1 MVKRFL
7 DYSLAHGRPVKAL
20 FADTMKYRNITVT
33 ALDDAQVT
41 YTVAGKKT
49 PLTSPI
55 GDILSAGYARGDDG
69 DTLKYAVKEQEHA
82 VLSHENQGENAVDP
96 ER

>member
-7 DYSLAHGRPVKAL
+7 RYSLAHGRPVKAL

-33 ALDDAQVT
+33 ALDDIQVT
-41 YTVAGKKT
+41 YTVAGKKK
-49 PLTSPI
+49 PLTVPI
-55 GDILSAGYARGDDG
+55 GGILSASYARGDDG

-82 VLSHENQGENAVDP
+82 ILSDENQGQNPVDP
-96 ER
+96 A